1 MTELQLPTAIMPR
14 KTPLAEAALI
24 LAELCDLIDGG
35 AEIGPALMGAFN
47 DTRLQLADA
56 VDRRICF
63 DTWIKGAQNAAR
75 RARDEWATRAK
86 QLDAL
91 HDAFKENTK
100 AVLLQAPDLPYQG
113 KLGKIAL
120 QKNPPAL
127 RLAFGDKYVTLE
139 TIEMFGIPDR
149 FLRVETIRSVDIG
162 AVKEAIQGG
171 DQVPWAEIEQGQH
184 VRFRK

>member
-1 MTELQLPTAIMPR
+1 MTELQQPTAIIPR

-24 LAELCDLIDGG
+24 LAELCDRIDGG
-35 AEIGPALMGAFN
+35 AEMVPALLEAFN
-47 DTRLQLADA
+47 DTRLALADA

-63 DTWIKGAQNAAR
+63 DTWVKGAIEAAKS
-75 RARDEWATRAK
+75 ARDEWISRSK
-86 QLDAL
+86 QLEAL
-91 HDAFKENTK
+91 HEAFKANTK
-100 AVLLQAPDLPYQG
+100 AVLLQAPDIPYQG

-127 RLAFGDKYVTLE
+127 RLAFGDKYVTPE

-149 FLRVETIRSVDIG
+149 FLRVEVIRSVDIG
-162 AVKEAIQGG
+162 AVKEAIQAG
-171 DQVPWAEIEQGQH
+171 DQVPWADIEQGQH